1 MVDNRKMDGGEIG
14 AAKIKVVG
22 VGGGGS
28 NAVSRMYR
36 DRIPEVDYIIVN
48 TDAQALQRTDLP
60 VTIRVGDQTA
70 RGLGVGGDPERGRQ
84 CMEEDRDQ
92 IRAMLDG
99 ADLVFVAA
107 GMGGGS
113 GTGGA
118 PVVAEV
124 AREIGALTV
133 GVVTKPF
140 KFEGARRMKQADEG
154 IGKLTEVSDTLIV
167 VPNERLR
174 SASDTPLTMDAA
186 FRLADDVLRQGVQ
199 SIAELILVPGEINL
213 DFADVRA
220 VMKGAGPAWMAIGH
234 GTGEGRAVKA
244 AEAALQSPMLEVSIE
259 GAQGV
264 IFNISGGRD
273 LTLDE
278 VNAASEIISSKV
290 DPDANIIF
298 GMVTDPQIQDEVT
311 ITVIATGFPVEQTN
325 KVLKL
330 NGPTAVG
337 TVAKPAESAP
347 APAPAAEPEPAAE
360 PVVAEAAAEE
370 RSVAEATAAEEEMAL
385 VDMDG
390 ETDETVDDD
399 VDLPPFLQRHRESA

>member
-1 MVDNRKMDGGEIG
+1 MLDQNTPNSEIG

-48 TDAQALQRTDLP
+48 TDAQALSRSEMP
-60 VTIRVGDQTA
+60 VIMRVGDQTA

-92 IRAMLDG
+92 IRTALDG

-118 PVVAEV
+118 PVIAEV
-124 AREIGALTV
+124 AQEIGALTV

-140 KFEGARRMKQADEG
+140 KFEGNRRMKQADEG
-154 IGKLTEVSDTLIV
+154 IARLTEVSDTLIV

-174 SASDTPLTMDAA
+174 TAGSEPMTMDTA
-186 FRLADDVLRQGVQ
+186 FRMADDVLRQGVQ

-213 DFADVRA
+213 DFADVRS
-220 VMKGAGPAWMAIGH
+220 VMKGAGPAWMAIGY
-234 GTGEGRAVKA
+234 GRGDDRAQQA
-244 AEAALQSPMLEVSIE
+244 AESALSSPMLEVSIE
-259 GAQGV
+259 GATGV

-273 LTLDE
+273 LTLEE
-278 VNAASEIISSKV
+278 VNTASEIISGKV

-298 GMVTDPQIQDEVT
+298 GMVTDPQIENEVT
-311 ITVIATGFPVEQTN
+311 ITVIATGFPAEETA

-330 NGPTAVG
+330 NGPSAVG
-337 TVAKPAESAP
+337 KVIPATEDSAP
-347 APAPAAEPEPAAE
+347 IVEIK
-360 PVVAEAAAEE
+360 V
-370 RSVAEATAAEEEMAL
+370 AEEEAIEQPVAEMAAIEPEEAEASDEIDNEPVPL
-385 VDMDG
+385 DMD
-390 ETDETVDDD
+390 EAVDDD
-399 VDLPPFLQRHRESA
+399 VDLPPFLQRHQDSA